1 MSSVYSSRSSKWS
14 VWHGACLPVSAHW
27 SRLTASHSSTIP
39 STMPITLTSSTWDIT
54 PVMPNPQHRLQ
65 HQHRHLTVR
74 NLLFFYKIYQLMGSL
89 DGLTTVK
96 STNPEFIFTKLN
108 VVIHIYST
116 LEKIKS
122 QNLLKI
128 CRFRICVEHVNH
140 GFYWC
145 QNLNKCDY
153 EIMYCKIEF
162 FSANLTLQIFL
173 TCAFVKLQTVTH
185 FC

>member
-54 PVMPNPQHRLQ
+54 PVMPNPQHQHRLQ

-74 NLLFFYKIYQLMGSL
+74 NLLFFLIRFIYYLVCSL
-89 DGLTTVK
+89 DGLTNLK
-96 STNPEFIFTKLN
+96 STNPEFVFAKVN
-108 VVIHIYST
+108 VVLHIYST

-128 CRFRICVEHVNH
+128 CRFRICVEHVN
-140 GFYWC
+140 
-145 QNLNKCDY
+145 QV
-153 EIMYCKIEF
+153 IYCKIEF